1 MTPDIGPAVKARRKH
16 LGLTLADLAR
26 RAGVSQAML
35 SEVESGK
42 KNPTL
47 RVALQIAAGL
57 DCHLSQLIADP
68 ESPGSHIQR
77 ASERSVFIDEETG
90 ARREVLAPM
99 LVGRGIQV
107 IRYTV
112 PPNVRPDPFPP
123 DRPGTIEHITVLEG
137 SILIDAGGSGPTR
150 LEAGDSIT
158 YKADGPRLVQN
169 PADHWTI
176 ILMINDSTRAGA
188 TGNGGTDAAI

>member
-1 MTPDIGPAVKARRKH
+1 MTPDIGPAVKARRKQ

-47 RVALQIAAGL
+47 RVALQIAKGL
-57 DCHLSQLIADP
+57 DCHLSELIADP
-68 ESPGSHIQR
+68 EPPRSHIQR
-77 ASERSVFIDEETG
+77 GSERSVFVDEETN
-90 ARREVLAPM
+90 ARREILAPM
-99 LVGRGIQV
+99 LVSRGIQV

-123 DRPGTIEHITVLEG
+123 DRPGTLEHITVLEG
-137 SILIDAGGSGPTR
+137 SILVDAGGSGPTL

-158 YKADGPRLVQN
+158 YKADEPRLVQN

-176 ILMINDSTRAGA
+176 ILMINDSTGAGVS
-188 TGNGGTDAAI
+188 GNGSHDPAI